1 MFLGLIKDEKFIPTI
16 YKETIFD
23 VDYIKLYE
31 SGIRLIL
38 TDLDNTLV
46 SYKDDFVNDK
56 LVTWLRTREQE
67 GFEVMIISNNSSQK
81 RVKDFAD
88 KLGIPYVAK
97 AMKPLKGG
105 FKKVLKLASR
115 KYTPNE
121 IVALGDQLMTDVFAA
136 NRMNYT
142 SVLVK
147 AIDRK
152 TEKWTTR
159 VNRLLEGHVLKV
171 IERKYPEVFEK
182 SLRVYKEENYG
193 RD

>member
-1 MFLGLIKDEKFIPTI
+1 MFLGLVKDHKFIPSI
-16 YKETIFD
+16 YKEIVYD

-46 SYKDDFVNDK
+46 SYKDDVVSDK
-56 LVTWLRTREQE
+56 LRNFINELKSI
-67 GFEVMIISNNSSQK
+67 GFEVMIISNNSSDS
-81 RVKDFAD
+81 RVKEFSK
-88 KLGIPYVAK
+88 KLDVEYIAK

-105 FKKVLKLASR
+105 FKKILKKASR
-115 KYTPNE
+115 KYSPNE
-121 IVALGDQLMTDVFAA
+121 VVAIGDQLMTDVFAA

-142 SVLVK
+142 SILVK

-159 VNRLLEGHVLKV
+159 FNRVLEKHVLK
-171 IERKYPEVFEK
+171 RLKNKYK
-182 SLRVYKEENYG
+182 DLYDDKLRFYKEENYG

>member
-16 YKETIFD
+16 YKETVFD

-31 SGIRLIL
+31 KGIRLIL

-46 SYKDDFVNDK
+46 SYKDNDVNDK
-56 LVTWLRTREQE
+56 LLNWLEQRKTE
-67 GFEVMIISNNSSQK
+67 GFEIVIISNNSSET
-81 RVKDFAD
+81 RVKEFAS
-88 KLGIPYVAK
+88 KLGIQYLSR
-97 AMKPLKGG
+97 AMKPLKFG
-105 FKKVLKLASR
+105 FKKVLKKASR
-115 KYTPNE
+115 NYSPSE
-121 IVALGDQLMTDVFAA
+121 VVAIGDQLMTDVFAA

-142 SVLVK
+142 SILVK

-159 VNRLLEGHVLKV
+159 FNRILERHVLRK
-171 IERKYPEVFEK
+171 IEEKHPQLFEEC
-182 SLRVYKEENYG
+182 LRVYKEENYG

>member
-1 MFLGLIKDEKFIPTI
+1 MFLGLIKDTKFIPTI
-16 YKETIFD
+16 YKETVFD
-23 VDYIKLYE
+23 INYTKLYE

-56 LVTWLRTREQE
+56 LVAWLCTREQE

-136 NRMNYT
+136 NRMDYT

>member
-1 MFLGLIKDEKFIPTI
+1 MFLGLIKDSKFIPTI
-16 YKETIFD
+16 YKETVFD
-23 VDYIKLYE
+23 VDYTKLYE

-56 LVTWLRTREQE
+56 LVAWLRTREQE

-136 NRMNYT
+136 NRMDYT

>member
-1 MFLGLIKDEKFIPTI
+1 MFLGLVKDHKFIPSI
-16 YKETIFD
+16 YKETVYD

-46 SYKDDFVNDK
+46 SYKDDVVSDK
-56 LVTWLRTREQE
+56 LRNFINELKSI
-67 GFEVMIISNNSSQK
+67 GFEVMIISNNSSDS
-81 RVKDFAD
+81 RVKEFSK
-88 KLGIPYVAK
+88 KLDVEYIAK

-105 FKKVLKLASR
+105 FKKILKKASR
-115 KYTPNE
+115 KYSPNE
-121 IVALGDQLMTDVFAA
+121 VLAIGDQLMTDVFAA

-142 SVLVK
+142 SILVK

-159 VNRLLEGHVLKV
+159 FNRVLEKHVLK
-171 IERKYPEVFEK
+171 RLMKKYKDLYDEK
-182 SLRVYKEENYG
+182 LRFYKEENYG

>member
-46 SYKDDFVNDK
+46 SYKDDIVSEK
-56 LVTWLRTREQE
+56 LLTWITNRKQE
-67 GFEVMIISNNSSQK
+67 GFEIMIVSNNSKES
-81 RVKDFAD
+81 RVLNFAT
-88 KLGIPYVAK
+88 KLDIKYIAR

-105 FKKVLKLASR
+105 FKKILKLASR
-115 KYTPNE
+115 KYNPNE
-121 IVALGDQLMTDVFAA
+121 IVAIGDQLMTDVFAA

-142 SVLVK
+142 SILVK

-152 TEKWTTR
+152 TETWTTR
-159 VNRLLEGHVLKV
+159 FNRTLERHVLKV
-171 IERKYPEVFEK
+171 IEKKYPETFLN
-182 SLRVYKEENYG
+182 SLKVYKEENYG